1 MMNPNGVLLVT
12 LFLLDANPNPP
23 LFTARSLLRIT
34 LICKIAHIGTII
46 SKNSLSSVLPDLF
59 CIFSSKFGIYEPNCG
74 LDNVMMSWGHDE
86 YLYRVLVNHGATIPE
101 EGLAM
106 IKYHSFYPWHTGGDY
121 DYLTNE
127 KDSKMMEWVRE
138 FK

>member
-1 MMNPNGVLLVT
+1 MISRKILT
-12 LFLLDANPNPP
+12 IQLFKKSH
-23 LFTARSLLRIT
+23 TVYRSLLHCT
-34 LICKIAHIGTII
+34 
-46 SKNSLSSVLPDLF
+46 V
-59 CIFSSKFGIYEPNCG
+59 FSSSKYGIYEPNCG

-121 DYLTNE
+121 EYLTNE
-127 KDSKMMEWVRE
+127 KDAKMMEWVRE